1 MCFRIDVYIVAY
13 VIFWV
18 CDVQSYLYIMRFP
31 VVVPFCRGTGVV
43 SVSLLI
49 LDGNRVFSVL
59 LGVYFF
65 FFFVLFFFFFGNI
78 FFFVFMVS
86 ILKNPRS
93 LGSSRQIFT
102 VRVLWW
108 FGFGV
113 VICVFRFMLFGVWR
127 CPGVYCTLV
136 WEAGIRVSLRF
147 VFRIFFFVFVC
158 ENHARVAVNG
168 HGVVRVGTA
177 Y

>member
-1 MCFRIDVYIVAY
+1 
-13 VIFWV
+13 
-18 CDVQSYLYIMRFP
+18 
-31 VVVPFCRGTGVV
+31 
-43 SVSLLI
+43 
-49 LDGNRVFSVL
+49 
-59 LGVYFF
+59 
-65 FFFVLFFFFFGNI
+65 
-78 FFFVFMVS
+78 MVS

-147 VFRIFFFVFVC
+147 VFRIFFFFFVC